1 MNDIRRGGCNCGSV
15 RLEVRGEPMWVG
27 LCHCLICRKETGSA
41 FMAFAVWDQSQ
52 VTVTGDVR
60 SWTQTTD
67 HRHFCPICGSRLFA
81 THDRNDEVEVRL
93 GCFDEA
99 PSNLLPQYELWIG
112 RREYWLPAVVDAAQ
126 HRGNRPPD

>member
-1 MNDIRRGGCNCGSV
+1 MDDVRRGGCNCGSV
-15 RLEVRGEPMWVG
+15 RLEVRGRPMWVG

-60 SWTQTTD
+60 SWTQATD
-67 HRHFCPICGSRLFA
+67 HRHFCPTCGSRLFA
-81 THDRNDEVEVRL
+81 THDRNGEVEVRL

-99 PSNLLPQYELWIG
+99 PSDLLPQYELWIG
-112 RREYWLPAVVDAAQ
+112 RREHWLSGIVDAAQ
-126 HRGNRPPD
+126 HRGNQAPD